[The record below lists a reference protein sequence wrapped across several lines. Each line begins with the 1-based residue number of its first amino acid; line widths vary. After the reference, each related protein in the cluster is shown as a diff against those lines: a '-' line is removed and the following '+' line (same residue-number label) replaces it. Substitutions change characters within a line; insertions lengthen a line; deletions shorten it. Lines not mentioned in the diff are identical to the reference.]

1 MNADDEDLEY
11 VDFLRCYYYQGF
23 KVQMEMKITAS
34 NSIYNDIIVFK
45 LHRNNRIRSS
55 YVLFLLICVVSFQ

>member
-1 MNADDEDLEY
+1 
-11 VDFLRCYYYQGF
+11 
-23 KVQMEMKITAS
+23 MEIKITAS

-45 LHRNNRIRSS
+45 RHQNNPMRSS

>member
-1 MNADDEDLEY
+1 
-11 VDFLRCYYYQGF
+11 
-23 KVQMEMKITAS
+23 MEMKITAS

-45 LHRNNRIRSS
+45 LHQNNPIRSS